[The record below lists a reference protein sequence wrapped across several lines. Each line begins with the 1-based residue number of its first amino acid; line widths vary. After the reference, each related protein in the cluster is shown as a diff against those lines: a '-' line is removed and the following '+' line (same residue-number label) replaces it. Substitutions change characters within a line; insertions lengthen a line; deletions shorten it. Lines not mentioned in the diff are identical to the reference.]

1 MPIIIGVVQYEG
13 SGWEQREKR
22 TEPFFRSDPC
32 GELGVRTVSSLGR
45 CDTTGHD
52 GQRLRWRDF
61 DRPSNPQM
69 SNSKGQQ
76 GVPVDDIPFEQL
88 VQVRPLAAQ

>member
-1 MPIIIGVVQYEG
+1 VWQV
-13 SGWEQREKR
+13 
-22 TEPFFRSDPC
+22 
-32 GELGVRTVSSLGR
+32 
-45 CDTTGHD
+45 TTGHD
-52 GQRLRWRDF
+52 GQHLRWRDF

-88 VQVRPLAAQ
+88 VQVSPLAAQ